1 MLIILVYP
9 LFQAGKKLAFRANK
23 FVLSSV
29 LVGREV
35 KCEVLVIWKVN
46 NS

>member
-9 LFQAGKKLAFRANK
+9 LCQAGKVAFRANK
-23 FVLSSV
+23 FGLSSV